1 MHQKDWYQSQQ
12 KSQGTP
18 CKSEA
23 IKMIM
28 WHRRDSFNM
37 MRIRLIVTCVSG
49 DRPHTPQSSYP
60 TLVGFIGNDPICV
73 VWAGF
78 QNQEGE
84 KENHR
89 VRGGIRREELA
100 RNVRCHITPK
110 RDGLCPAPFIVA
122 TPLARNGLEVH
133 SWKYVSVSWMQHKF
147 VVQGAR
153 FKQPEIR
160 ESVWQL
166 DRERDAGGIWA
177 ARGEHTYT
185 RTSIHFVW

>member
-1 MHQKDWYQSQQ
+1 MRNKHETKCETKCDTKRETRCESECDT
-12 KSQGTP
+12 KCGTK
-18 CKSEA
+18 CEVRLSET
-23 IKMIM
+23 K
-28 WHRRDSFNM
+28 RDPFP
-37 MRIRLIVTCVSG
+37 L
-49 DRPHTPQSSYP
+49 PQSSYP

-133 SWKYVSVSWMQHKF
+133 S
-147 VVQGAR
+147 
-153 FKQPEIR
+153 
-160 ESVWQL
+160 
-166 DRERDAGGIWA
+166 
-177 ARGEHTYT
+177 
-185 RTSIHFVW
+185 